1 MIGLSRVESWV
12 NCMPP
17 LVSILIPAYN
27 AAPWIDQA
35 IQSALAQTW
44 PRKETIVVDD
54 GSKDATLA
62 VARRFESS
70 QVSVATHTNRGA
82 SATRNEA
89 LARCQGEYIQWLDA
103 DDLLLPDKVAL
114 QMAAARSAGPEVL
127 ISSEWARFYYRPARA
142 RFVPDPLWRDL
153 SPVEWLQTKMETNS
167 YMAIQSWLVSRH
179 LTEKAGPWD
188 TALSADDDGDYFAR
202 VVCAS
207 RRVQFVTGARSLCR
221 AANPRS
227 LSRAKPSRR
236 WMDSQFVAVC
246 RQIECLRRLDDGAR
260 TRQACRKLLA
270 DTLNYFHPDQPE
282 LVAETQRL
290 AAGLGGEIALPDVR
304 RKYRWIRRAFGWEA
318 ARTAQAAL
326 PATRAWCDRTLDR
339 CLSAC
344 GL

>member
-1 MIGLSRVESWV
+1 MTVLSRVESRV
-12 NCMPP
+12 NCMPS

-27 AAPWIDQA
+27 AAPWIGEA

-44 PRKETIVVDD
+44 PHKEIIVIDD
-54 GSKDATLA
+54 GSKDATFA
-62 VARRFESS
+62 VARQFESS
-70 QVSVATHTNRGA
+70 QVSVATRPNRGA

-89 LARCQGEYIQWLDA
+89 IARCQGEYIQWLDA
-103 DDLLLPDKVAL
+103 DDLLYPDKIAT
-114 QMAAARSAGPEVL
+114 QMAVSGADPEVL
-127 ISSEWARFYYRPARA
+127 LASEWARFYYRPARA
-142 RFVPDPLWRDL
+142 QFVPGPLWREF
-153 SPVEWLQTKMETNS
+153 SPVEWMQTKMETNS

-207 RRVQFVTGARSLCR
+207 RRVEFVPGARSLCR
-221 AANPRS
+221 TANPRS

-236 WMDSQFVAVC
+236 WLDSQFLAVR
-246 RQIECLRRLDDGAR
+246 RQIECLRRLDDGPR
-260 TRQACRKLLA
+260 TRRACQQLLA
-270 DTLNYFHPDQPE
+270 DTLSYFHPDQPE
-282 LVAETQRL
+282 LIAETQKL
-290 AAGLGGEIALPDVR
+290 AAELGGEIALPDVR

-326 PATRAWCDRTLDR
+326 PATRAWCDRTWDR